1 MRNILV
7 RVVYIVSVW
16 PEPQTSGAST
26 RVLQLID
33 CMQQAGFQLM
43 IASAASKGSRSAALE
58 SSGVETMPIKLN
70 DSSFD
75 SFIKEQE
82 PELVIF
88 DRFMTEEQFGWR
100 VAEFCPSALRVLDT
114 IDLHCLRIARSE
126 QAKNPNQ
133 PLKLQNPT
141 SLREVAAIYRSDLS
155 LFVANYEI
163 EILTRHF
170 QVPTELLYYHPLT
183 VNSANN
189 TKFKAF
195 TDREDFISIGSFL
208 HPPNWEQ
215 VLKLKNSIWPEI
227 RKILPQAKIN
237 IVGSYPPAKAIALN
251 NPKQGFI
258 VRGFVED
265 DFDAMQNARVHLA
278 PLLSGAGVKSKCM
291 LAFRAGTP
299 TVTTVIGAEG
309 LLPSNNWAGSIRQDD
324 ASFIEAA
331 IKLYQTETEFT
342 KAQANVAKILDNFFL
357 KKWNPLLI
365 KKLNIIKANLTA
377 HRERNFTGQIML
389 HHQHLSTR
397 YMAKWIEAKN
407 KN

>member
-1 MRNILV
+1 M
-7 RVVYIVSVW
+7 
-16 PEPQTSGAST
+16 
-26 RVLQLID
+26 
-33 CMQQAGFQLM
+33 
-43 IASAASKGSRSAALE
+43 
-58 SSGVETMPIKLN
+58 
-70 DSSFD
+70 
-75 SFIKEQE
+75 
-82 PELVIF
+82 
-88 DRFMTEEQFGWR
+88 
-100 VAEFCPSALRVLDT
+100 
-114 IDLHCLRIARSE
+114 
-126 QAKNPNQ
+126 
-133 PLKLQNPT
+133 
-141 SLREVAAIYRSDLS
+141 
-155 LFVANYEI
+155 
-163 EILTRHF
+163 
-170 QVPTELLYYHPLT
+170 
-183 VNSANN
+183 
-189 TKFKAF
+189 
-195 TDREDFISIGSFL
+195 
-208 HPPNWEQ
+208 
-215 VLKLKNSIWPEI
+215 LKLKNSIWPEI